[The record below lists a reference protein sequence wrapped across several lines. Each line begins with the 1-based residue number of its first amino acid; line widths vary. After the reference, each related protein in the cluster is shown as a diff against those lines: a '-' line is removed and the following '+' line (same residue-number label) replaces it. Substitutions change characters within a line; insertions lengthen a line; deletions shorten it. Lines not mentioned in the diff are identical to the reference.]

1 MALKKTKKYP
11 KKPKATASV
20 AVIQNYFAKC
30 AAIDRDNAAIKREND
45 ATIAARK
52 KLAAFTPGK
61 SKATGLRKRRPV
73 AKKAKKAARR
83 KRR

>member
-1 MALKKTKKYP
+1 MALKKQKKYP
-11 KKPKATASV
+11 RKPKQTASV
-20 AVIQNYFAKC
+20 SSINAYFQKC
-30 AAIDRDNAAIKREND
+30 AAIDRENAAIKREND

-52 KLAAFTPGK
+52 KLASFTPGK

-73 AKKAKKAARR
+73 AKKAKKAAKR